1 MDTLSESPVK
11 IEVEGQVLTLALPDE
26 LAVRLHRLAV
36 QRGISLEVA
45 AIGAMQHYLEQIEG
59 LDAFERSAVEA
70 LHEYTTTGMHVTA
83 AEADAWLAELEN
95 GNDVEP
101 PECHT

>member
-1 MDTLSESPVK
+1 MLQ
-11 IEVEGQVLTLALPDE
+11 VEFPPMMLALPE
-26 LAVRLHRLAV
+26 EIAVRLRRLAER
-36 QRGISLEVA
+36 RGESVEVA
-45 AIGAMQHYLEQIEG
+45 AIGAIERYLEWLEG
-59 LDAFERSAVEA
+59 LDAFDRGAVEA
-70 LHEYTTTGMHVTA
+70 LHEYNTTGMHVTA